1 MLFRVIFNTSNM
13 DYWRKLEGGE
23 TKLELCKKLL
33 QEQQTFA
40 YVLDKF
46 YSLNGRLQAIVNY
59 YYCKL

>member
-40 YVLDKF
+40 YVF
-46 YSLNGRLQAIVNY
+46 R
-59 YYCKL
+59 